1 MASYTYNDVLTRA
14 STTIQVIED
23 VAIYKAQLF
32 STNGNIF
39 SQRDTESEL
48 SVKVFKGLED
58 ITNRFTDIVWKRF
71 TTSGDNIT
79 EDNNWGQQHVNK
91 KNITITRDDINEKAN
106 IQVEVYT
113 SIDGERKLAASDFIS
128 FIDVNDMD
136 GSPTPP
142 SSPKD
147 GDLWLDTSVMPP
159 RLMVWDS
166 KLGKWI
172 EVAMAGRDRRNLLRN
187 SNFFKKST
195 EYWTKVGNPT
205 IEIESTNGKKW
216 ARIKSTS
223 QNGYYGISQIVHATS
238 KAQYSF
244 QLLSEIYIQSAYPNG
259 NIVVVFN
266 SINSQ
271 GTKTLIKESNY
282 DITENPKVF
291 TDTFMSLDDT
301 AKIEV
306 IISGQKNADF
316 DFVVTDTK
324 LENYPTPTAWELAVE
339 DMQEALNDKV
349 GNSAE
354 EVFNSLTDDGKMQG
368 IYVDVDEHGQKNY
381 YFNGR
386 YVDAKNLKVTNNHG
400 TTTLHIDEDGNVAL
414 NVSSFTLTVGADTNV
429 PTKHEVNNQ
438 IDNIQ
443 IGGTNLISDTRDVF
457 RRTEAMPTYDKET
470 HTWTITIANNEDN
483 TWGAGLRIGGRNVR
497 IPYGKTFILS
507 FEIFVPV
514 ACQWSVDINNYPIE
528 GANWGGNDNDNT
540 SLRDSSARQ
549 LEPNKWIKCW
559 FRYTNNSPDN
569 TNFLDLF
576 DNSNFGVINN
586 TGQEMTY
593 KIRNIKGELGNKPTD
608 WSPCPYDVQTDIGQV
623 QNNLN
628 NLQIGGRN
636 LLLNSGFTNGF
647 KYFNTH
653 ACTNVSVVDEPTA
666 KSKKSVTFT
675 STGGGIYQRN
685 AGVALNAPA
694 YLEGTK
700 LIVSGYFKCTSTAT
714 FTVGLEGTLT
724 KQIRPSASN
733 TWTYFEV
740 AVVANGTS
748 NTFIFYGVNGNTY
761 HLKDLKLETGNKAT
775 DWTPAPE
782 DVQANIDGIQVGGR
796 NLVLGSNDYSKY
808 AYDGGK
814 ISVNN
819 VNGYIEIKKLTGVEQ
834 WNTGA
839 WIDVNAQPNTE
850 YTLSFKV
857 GDSTNAFVGIGG
869 FGGTSECNHSKYGYH
884 DYPANQKFIHTFTT
898 KSDENKIRLFF
909 ALKANSP
916 QGAYTRI
923 KELKLEHGNKATDWS
938 PAPEDIDESISGKVD
953 VGGSIDDVNQSAGQI
968 EYPKLKIKGAISF
981 EDLNSENIGNNFVPQ
996 RDSNGNVTS
1005 TLINGATIVAGSIT
1019 GDLIKAYQLVVTRRK
1034 LEGGKWVDTTIPTF
1048 SISQEGLIQASGT
1061 FKSFNFK
1068 GDESNL
1074 SNSTEGWIITN
1085 NGQSVFNDSII
1096 RGRVE
1101 LPSAGMTNYG
1111 GIGNYNLLPGSE
1123 TNNLNYL
1130 SNHVGSNSI
1139 STIKIID
1146 ESDAPYG
1153 KAFKVVKTN
1162 NGNIENASGGRY
1174 FKMPY
1179 KLEVGK
1185 VYSWG
1190 VYVKGTAGV
1199 VIKIGCEQG
1208 GTKSVTLTDEYQY
1221 VTNTFAATDSQFY
1234 QFVFYADKAVS
1245 YCFHSIKL
1253 EEGNKSTPWTPLKG
1267 EEGNLVRYWAGTE
1280 FKNRNS
1286 APFKVLHNGT
1296 IIATRGEFGGT
1307 FTGRLEIGNISIYD
1321 DNTSYGIIDI
1331 KNNDNSKSIV
1341 RIGED
1346 YSMFKSDVFFGD
1358 KDNYMFKTNLVNKQL
1373 VSGKQSSIR
1382 FEYERNEGDD
1392 GIFASSITISGH
1404 KIQFNEN
1411 EFMKLIHNNTIQ
1423 IGSSSPKSKL
1433 MLKSSHD
1440 SEVDGVLGEV
1450 DLEVHGNIKTYDTLS
1465 IGNVDMVAVYPGG
1478 GIDFFIN

>member
-48 SVKVFKGLED
+48 SVKIFKGLED
-58 ITNRFTDIVWKRF
+58 ITDRFTDIVWKRF

-166 KLGKWI
+166 KLGKWV

-205 IEIESTNGKKW
+205 IEIESTNGKRW

-223 QNGYYGISQIVHATS
+223 QTGYCGISQTVHATS

-259 NIVVVFN
+259 NIVVAFN

-339 DMQEALNDKV
+339 DMQEALDDKV
-349 GNSAE
+349 GNTAE

-386 YVDAKNLKVTNNHG
+386 YVDAKNLKVTNKNG
-400 TTTLHIDEDGNVAL
+400 ATTLHIDEDGNVAL
-414 NVSSFTLTVGADTNV
+414 NVSSFTLTVGANTNV
-429 PTKHEVNNQ
+429 PTKNEVNNQ

-443 IGGTNLISDTRDVF
+443 V
-457 RRTEAMPTYDKET
+457 
-470 HTWTITIANNEDN
+470 
-483 TWGAGLRIGGRNVR
+483 
-497 IPYGKTFILS
+497 
-507 FEIFVPV
+507 
-514 ACQWSVDINNYPIE
+514 
-528 GANWGGNDNDNT
+528 
-540 SLRDSSARQ
+540 
-549 LEPNKWIKCW
+549 
-559 FRYTNNSPDN
+559 
-569 TNFLDLF
+569 
-576 DNSNFGVINN
+576 
-586 TGQEMTY
+586 
-593 KIRNIKGELGNKPTD
+593 
-608 WSPCPYDVQTDIGQV
+608 
-623 QNNLN
+623 
-628 NLQIGGRN
+628 GGRN
-636 LLLNSGFTNGF
+636 LLRNSTSIKLNGSDYASNVDIGTPGKLIIKNGSARANAYVWLQPNFTESINNKLEYCFSVDVKTNYTPKADKAFLEFDFRNDNGVIKTVWTEIPNTQGKWVRISTVMPKLNTAVTKSLWCFTVNANSGLTTLE
-647 KYFNTH
+647 Y
-653 ACTNVSVVDEPTA
+653 
-666 KSKKSVTFT
+666 
-675 STGGGIYQRN
+675 RN
-685 AGVALNAPA
+685 P
-694 YLEGTK
+694 
-700 LIVSGYFKCTSTAT
+700 
-714 FTVGLEGTLT
+714 
-724 KQIRPSASN
+724 
-733 TWTYFEV
+733 
-740 AVVANGTS
+740 
-748 NTFIFYGVNGNTY
+748 
-761 HLKDLKLETGNKAT
+761 KLEQSNKGS
-775 DWTPAPE
+775 DWSPAPE
-782 DVQANIDGIQVGGR
+782 DLINYTDNKVNGIQVGGR
-796 NLVLGSNDYSKY
+796 NLVLGSNDFSKY
-808 AYDGGK
+808 NYDGGK

-819 VNGYIEIKKLTGVEQ
+819 VNDYIEIKKLTGVET

-909 ALKANSP
+909 ALKANSS
-916 QGAYTRI
+916 QGTYTRI

-1101 LPSAGMTNYG
+1101 LPNAGMTNYG
-1111 GIGNYNLLPGSE
+1111 GGENYNIFENGDFREYKVKTDIGWDNEKNGTLYVDWWNTYNQGVDKPTEGYHGHLNIKTFPFPVYEFNNRNSE
-1123 TNNLNYL
+1123 IGLTNRWMAAAQTINRDAYTFKQNTKYTFSMDVYFTKIGGKIFGGLYHKLTDNEQQGFHSGQYEFVAKTADDLNKWQRV
-1130 SNHVGSNSI
+1130 SWTFTTNSKM
-1139 STIKIID
+1139 KINDYASWYIYGYGGT
-1146 ESDAPYG
+1146 ESDM
-1153 KAFKVVKTN
+1153 FITKV
-1162 NGNIENASGGRY
+1162 
-1174 FKMPY
+1174 
-1179 KLEVGK
+1179 
-1185 VYSWG
+1185 
-1190 VYVKGTAGV
+1190 
-1199 VIKIGCEQG
+1199 
-1208 GTKSVTLTDEYQY
+1208 
-1221 VTNTFAATDSQFY
+1221 
-1234 QFVFYADKAVS
+1234 
-1245 YCFHSIKL
+1245 KL
-1253 EEGNKSTPWTPLKG
+1253 EEGDTDTGYASTAKVAKK
-1267 EEGNLVRYWAGTE
+1267 EVRMYAGTDYY
-1280 FKNRNS
+1280 NRYN
-1286 APFKVLHNGT
+1286 APLRILQDGT
-1296 IIATRGEFGGT
+1296 IIASRGEFGGT

-1321 DNTSYGIIDI
+1321 DNTSYGVIDI

-1382 FEYERNEGDD
+1382 FEYERDEGDD